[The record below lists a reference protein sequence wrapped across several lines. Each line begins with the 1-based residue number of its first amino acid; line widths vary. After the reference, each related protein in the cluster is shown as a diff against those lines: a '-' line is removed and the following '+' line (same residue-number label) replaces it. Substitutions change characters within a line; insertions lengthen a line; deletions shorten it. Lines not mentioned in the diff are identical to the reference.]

1 MIKENSDDL
10 EREGREFA
18 HSCVK
23 DPKLI
28 TYFQEIS
35 NNIQWKLEN
44 QTNTIHFDIQ
54 CVQNCQV
61 HD

>member
-1 MIKENSDDL
+1 MTKENSDDL
-10 EREGREFA
+10 ERERREHLCLKYA

-44 QTNTIHFDIQ
+44 QTNTIHFDI
-54 CVQNCQV
+54 
-61 HD
+61 